1 MLGATRAGL
10 LPTWRR
16 AGNPGRPLHQQG
28 KGLAGQGLSKARRAD
43 PGMVARSNTVSNS

>member
-10 LPTWRR
+10 LPKGRR

-28 KGLAGQGLSKARRAD
+28 KGLAGQGLSNAMGAD
-43 PGMVARSNTVSNS
+43 PGVVARCSTVSNA